1 MEIGIIGLPNVG
13 KTSLFNLLTQAAA
26 QTGNFPF
33 TTIEPNVGVAAVS
46 GDERLARLGEIY
58 RPEKLLPATV
68 RFVDVAGLVKNAHK
82 GEGLG
87 NTFLSHIRP
96 LDAAAHVLRE
106 FDSKDVALSGADG
119 PDDERATVETELLL
133 ADLDYAERAR
143 RKIVTAA
150 RSGDKTSAESA
161 AFLDAVIERLRK
173 GEVVDGSALPPLHPS
188 APFCARDFLTGK
200 PRFFVIN
207 STAPFRFPPSA
218 DGIVRIDVKLETEA
232 LEIPPEDRAKFLYE
246 YGIERPAAERVV
258 AEAARMLD
266 LITFYTVVG
275 KEVRARHIKKGS
287 KALDAAA
294 GIHTDMAKGFIKAE
308 VLSFER
314 LLSAGSEKDA
324 RARGLVRA
332 EGREYTVE
340 DGDIIKILFRS

>member
-13 KTSLFNLLTQAAA
+13 KTSLFNLLTLDAA

-96 LDAAAHVLRE
+96 LDAVAHVLRE
-106 FDSKDVALSGADG
+106 FDSKDVAPSGG
-119 PDDERATVETELLL
+119 SDDERATVETELLL
-133 ADLDYAERAR
+133 ADMDYAERAR

-150 RSGDKTSAESA
+150 RIGDKTSAESA
-161 AFLDAVIERLRK
+161 AFLDALIARLRK
-173 GEVVDGSALPPLHPS
+173 GEAVDGAALPGAHPS
-188 APFCARDFLTGK
+188 AHYRARDFLTGK

-207 STAPFRFPPSA
+207 STAPFRFPPSSA
-218 DGIVRIDVKLETEA
+218 DGAVRIDVKLETEA
-232 LEIPPEDRAKFLYE
+232 LEIPPAERAKFLSE

-287 KALDAAA
+287 RALDAAA

-308 VLSFER
+308 VLSCGQLF
-314 LLSAGSEKDA
+314 SAGSEKDA
-324 RARGLVRA
+324 RARGFLRA

-340 DGDIIKILFRS
+340 DGDIIKIHFRV